1 MLLIA
6 SVLGLALFTIVAPG
20 PTGFDQA
27 TARFVDSLP
36 GLFGWFWELSYDA
49 LIGWALFMVVAALAF
64 RRRKRLFL
72 AEMLA
77 GALSFLAAT
86 LVGFATG
93 ATWSDLVHSLGSS
106 HPPAVYPSVRFAL
119 TAAVI
124 VTASPHLSRPLRY
137 LGRWV
142 LFAGSLGAIAVGV
155 TTPTGMLAGLAIGM
169 GAAALVHLVFGSP
182 GGRLPP
188 DQVATSLHDLG
199 VDTAEIEDAR
209 LQPGGAQLSTAMT
222 RDGRRLLVKV
232 YGRDAWDGQFLTSVW
247 SRIWFRD
254 DAPSHGAS
262 RMQQVEHEAF
272 VTLLAERN
280 GVAVLPVIAAG
291 LATGRDAL
299 LVIEGRGGL
308 LVQHEGPVDDAFLA
322 SAWAELGRLHAAG
335 MAHGQID
342 GFRLSVLHDGT
353 AALLDFADARVA
365 AADSFLLADR
375 AQLLVTTALAT
386 DQDRAVAAAE
396 KAIGSEGLGA
406 VLPFLQAP
414 VLTRPTRR
422 ALRDRDLDLDA
433 LREAAAKTA
442 GVEVPKLE
450 PIRRVTWGSVLMVAL
465 VAFLAYTL
473 ISAISGIGLQ
483 NLLDEL
489 GSASGPWLWI
499 ALAFSPV
506 VLIPQAV
513 ACMGAT
519 ERPVR
524 LGPLVALESAIQF
537 IQLAVPSSA
546 ARIALNIRFFQR
558 AGATTTAAV
567 AVGLIDSVSG
577 FIVQITLILVI
588 TLSGLGS
595 LNLRP
600 QSSSGS
606 VPWTLIVIAIA
617 VVVIAIA
624 VALMIP
630 KVRGMI
636 RARVADSRV
645 ALQVFRS
652 PTKVAMLFLGN
663 LAAQLLYAVILGL
676 CLRAFGEHIPF
687 ADCILVYTGVAL
699 FAGFMPVPGGIG
711 VAEAAYTAC
720 LVALGVPQTVA
731 LATALT
737 MRAVTYYFP
746 PIWGGFAMKWLRSH
760 SYI

>member
-6 SVLGLALFTIVAPG
+6 SLLGIALFTIVAPG
-20 PTGFDQA
+20 PTGFDNAA
-27 TARFVDSLP
+27 TKLVEVLP
-36 GLFGWFWELSYDA
+36 GLFGWFWEVSYDL
-49 LIGWALFMVVAALAF
+49 LIGWALFMVVAALVF
-64 RRRKRLFL
+64 RKRKLLFL
-72 AEMLA
+72 EQVVA
-77 GALSFLAAT
+77 GVLSFVTAA
-86 LVGFATG
+86 LIGLATG
-93 ATWSDLVHSLGSS
+93 ATWSELVHALGSS
-106 HPPAVYPSVRFAL
+106 QPPAVFPAVRFAL
-119 TAAVI
+119 TTAVI

-142 LFAGSLGAIAVGV
+142 LFAGSLGAIAVGIA
-155 TTPTGMLAGLAIGM
+155 TPTGVLTGLVIGM

-188 DQVATSLHDLG
+188 EQVAASLHDLG
-199 VDTAEIEDAR
+199 VETTEIEDAR
-209 LQPGGAQLSTAMT
+209 LQPGGAQLSTAT
-222 RDGRRLLVKV
+222 TADARRLLVKV

-247 SRIWFRD
+247 SRLWYRD

-262 RMQQVEHEAF
+262 RTQQVEHEAF
-272 VTLLAERN
+272 VTLLAERS
-280 GVAVLPVIAAG
+280 GISVLPVIAAG

-299 LVIEGRGGL
+299 LVIEGRGRL
-308 LVQHEGPVDDAFLA
+308 LVQSDEPVDDAFLA
-322 SAWAELGRLHAAG
+322 SAWAELRKLHGAG

-342 GFRLSVLHDGT
+342 AFRLSVLPGGG

-365 AADSFLLADR
+365 AADSFQLADR
-375 AQLLVTTALAT
+375 AQLVVTTALHA
-386 DQDRAVAAAE
+386 DQDRALDAAE
-396 KAIGSEGLGA
+396 AAIGSEGLAA
-406 VLPFLQAP
+406 VLPFLQPP
-414 VLTRPTRR
+414 VLTRFTRR
-422 ALRDRDLDLDA
+422 ALHDRDLDLDA
-433 LREAAAKTA
+433 LREAAAKAA

-450 PIRRVTWGSVLMVAL
+450 PIRRVTLGSVLMVVL
-465 VAFLAYTL
+465 VVFLAYTL
-473 ISAISGIGLQ
+473 ISAISGVGLQ
-483 NLLDEL
+483 NLIDEL
-489 GSASGPWLWI
+489 ENASGPWLWI

-506 VLIPQAV
+506 VLVPQAF

-524 LGPLVALESAIQF
+524 LGPQIALESAIQF

-567 AVGLIDSVSG
+567 AIGVIDGVSG
-577 FIVQITLILVI
+577 FIVQIMLILVI
-588 TLSGLGS
+588 SLSGLGS

-606 VPWTLIVIAIA
+606 VPWTLILIGVA
-617 VVVIAIA
+617 VVVIAVAI
-624 VALMIP
+624 ALMIP
-630 KVRGMI
+630 KVRSMI
-636 RARVADSRV
+636 RARIADSRV

-652 PTKVAMLFLGN
+652 PTKVAMLFFGN
-663 LAAQLLYAVILGL
+663 LAAQLMYALILGL
-676 CLRAFGEHIPF
+676 CLRAFGAHIPF

-720 LVALGVPQTVA
+720 LVALGVPHTVA

-737 MRAVTYYFP
+737 MRAVTYYLP
-746 PIWGGFAMKWLRSH
+746 PIWGGFAMKWLRNH
-760 SYI
+760 SYV